1 MRVFLTSSPG
11 GSYKDKVGV
20 RIPCEL
26 DNSNE
31 FVTNLK
37 KYWPNEAR
45 GLIIAAAPDDAVT
58 NDSIRSQIPESFWLS
73 GLPFRNLEV
82 CDARN
87 ESQIRRLVADSNVII
102 LAGGHV
108 PTQNQ
113 FFWRIHLKEILHEY
127 MGMIIGIS
135 AGSMNSASIV
145 YAQPEEEGE
154 AVDPHY
160 ERYLDGLGLTDVR
173 ILPHYQYYKGLTLDG
188 KRIFEDIC
196 IPDSHVRSFYALVD
210 GSYLFIDK
218 DGSTTLYGEAYLL
231 EDGFE
236 KKVCERDQKIRI
248 LR

>member
-11 GSYKDKVGV
+11 GSYKDEAGV
-20 RIPCEL
+20 RIPCGL
-26 DNSNE
+26 DPSNE

-45 GLIIAAAPDDAVT
+45 GLVIASNPDDAA
-58 NDSIRSQIPESFWLS
+58 NMDSMKDIFIESFGLS
-73 GLPFRNLEV
+73 GLPVRKMET

-87 ESQIRRLVADSNVII
+87 ESQIRQLVDDSDVII

-113 FFWRIHLKEILHEY
+113 FFLRIHLKEILKEY
-127 MGMIIGIS
+127 QGIVIGIS

-160 ERYLDGLGLTDVR
+160 ERYLNGLGLTDVR
-173 ILPHYQYYKGLTLDG
+173 ILPHYQYLKGLMLDG
-188 KRIFEDIC
+188 KRIFEDISL
-196 IPDSHVRSFYALVD
+196 PDSCVRSFYALVD
-210 GSYLFIDK
+210 GSYLFIDQN
-218 DGSTTLYGEAYLL
+218 STATLYGEAYLL

-248 LR
+248 LE

>member
-11 GSYKDKVGV
+11 GHYKDKIGV

-37 KYWPNEAR
+37 KYWPHEAR
-45 GLIIAAAPDDAVT
+45 GLIIAAYPEDALI
-58 NDSIRSQIPESFWLS
+58 NDSLRSQIPESFWLS
-73 GLPFRNLEV
+73 GLPFQNLEV

-87 ESQIRRLVADSNVII
+87 EEQVRQLIDDSDVII

-113 FFWRIHLKEILHEY
+113 FFWRIHLREMLHGY
-127 MGMIIGIS
+127 AGIIIGIS
-135 AGSMNSASIV
+135 AGSMNSAGVV
-145 YAQPEEEGE
+145 YAQPELPGE

-160 ERYLDGLGLTDVR
+160 ERYLNGLGLTDVR
-173 ILPHYQYYKGLTLDG
+173 ILPHYQYQKELTLDG
-188 KRIFEDIC
+188 KRVFEDLC
-196 IPDSHVRSFYALVD
+196 TPDSRVRSFYALVD
-210 GSYLFIDK
+210 GSYLFIDQ
-218 DGSTTLYGEAYLL
+218 DGSTTLYGEAYLW

-236 KKVCERDQKIRI
+236 KKVCECNQKIRI
-248 LR
+248 LG